1 MFEKYS
7 EDALRC
13 LFYAREAVSEHGGGM
28 IEPEHIVLGVL
39 LGAPS
44 AIPRFATPDDFA
56 DSLRTRLLVD
66 QVRAEEK
73 LSPGVEIPF
82 AETAVNVLKRAAREA
97 DDFRSAHIEPE
108 HLLLGVLVNA
118 SGVAADALHDA
129 GVKTDAIGSSCR
141 HPRAVT
147 QQRSD
152 LSPFA
157 RT

>member
-44 AIPRFATPDDFA
+44 AIPRFATPDDCA
-56 DSLRTRLLVD
+56 DSLRTRLVD

-82 AETAVNVLKRAAREA
+82 AETAVDVLKRAALEA
-97 DDFRSAHIEPE
+97 DDLRSAHIEPE

-118 SGVAADALHDA
+118 SRVAADALHDA
-129 GVKTDAIGSSCR
+129 GVETEAIRLFLQTSAGGE
-141 HPRAVT
+141 
-147 QQRSD
+147 
-152 LSPFA
+152 SPA
-157 RT
+157 E